1 MNNIVNQEVRSML
14 FEKRKTIL
22 KSAKD
27 GMKTMLS
34 GEVKEILGPGFDE
47 GDMAVIA
54 QIEDMQSALLGK
66 QAYLIKSIDEAL
78 QRLKAGTYDIC
89 DECDEKIGEARL
101 MAVPFTRYCRNC
113 QEHYEAKRRLTTP
126 SGKAL

>member
-1 MNNIVNQEVRSML
+1 MNNIVTQGVRSML
-14 FEKRKTIL
+14 FEKRKTLL

-34 GEVKEILGPGFDE
+34 GEVREILGPGFDD

-54 QIEDMQSALLGK
+54 QIEHMQSTLLGK
-66 QAYLIKSIDEAL
+66 QTYLIKSIDEAL
-78 QRLKAGTYDIC
+78 RRLNAGTYNIC

-101 MAVPFTRYCRNC
+101 RAVPFTRYCRNC
-113 QEHYEAKRRLTTP
+113 QEHYEALRRMATP
-126 SGKAL
+126 FRHAL